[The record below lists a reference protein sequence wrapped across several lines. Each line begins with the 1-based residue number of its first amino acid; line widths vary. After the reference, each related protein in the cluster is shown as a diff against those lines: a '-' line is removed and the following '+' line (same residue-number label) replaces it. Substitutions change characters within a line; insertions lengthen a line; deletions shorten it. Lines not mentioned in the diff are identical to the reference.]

1 MNIKKYTALMRIGFK
16 IAVAYRF
23 HGIVS
28 IIMTPVS
35 LIVFYFLWQSIYSYT
50 GETLIRGFTFEALI
64 GYYALSM
71 IIAFFT
77 WSHVDKDIESD
88 VRHGHLIFKM
98 LQPVSHCLNSFFI
111 ELGIHSYTILI
122 ETIPIFLIGY
132 LFFYVPLVSAITITL
147 FFISLMMAAVLY
159 YQFAYF
165 LGLSAF
171 WLKRI
176 DGIRR
181 MRSPLIAFLS
191 GGILP
196 LTFFPVWY
204 TDIHHLLPFQYMR
217 YVPIMI
223 YLEQVPFNNVLLLM
237 LGQFLWILGFAF
249 IIKIIWNIAYKKF
262 SGVGT

>member
-1 MNIKKYTALMRIGFK
+1 MNIKKYTGLMKVGFK
-16 IAVAYRF
+16 VALAYRF
-23 HGIVS
+23 HGLVS
-28 IIMTPVS
+28 IIMTPIS

-50 GETLIRGFTFEALI
+50 GETIIKGFTFEALI

-77 WSHVDKDIESD
+77 WSQADKWLENDI
-88 VRHGHLIFKM
+88 RHGHLIFKL
-98 LQPVSHCLNSFFI
+98 LQPVSHCLNEFFI
-111 ELGIHSYTILI
+111 ELGIHSYTVLI

-132 LFFYVPLVSAITITL
+132 LFFYVPLQSISTIVL
-147 FFISLMMAAVLY
+147 FFVSVIMAAILY
-159 YQFAYF
+159 FQFAYF

-196 LTFFPVWY
+196 LTFFPAWY
-204 TDIHHLLPFQYMR
+204 TNVQHWLPFQYMR

-223 YLEQVPFNNVLLLM
+223 YLEQVSFSNVLLLL
-237 LGQFLWILGFAF
+237 LGQFLWILGLAF
-249 IIKIIWNIAYKKF
+249 LINMIWKIAYKKF

>member
-1 MNIKKYTALMRIGFK
+1 
-16 IAVAYRF
+16 
-23 HGIVS
+23 
-28 IIMTPVS
+28 
-35 LIVFYFLWQSIYSYT
+35 
-50 GETLIRGFTFEALI
+50 
-64 GYYALSM
+64 
-71 IIAFFT
+71 
-77 WSHVDKDIESD
+77 
-88 VRHGHLIFKM
+88 M
-98 LQPVSHCLNSFFI
+98 L
-111 ELGIHSYTILI
+111 
-122 ETIPIFLIGY
+122 GY